1 MKKALAFLLAMAL
14 CIGLAACGGGGAST
28 EAPAAGSAPAE
39 SAAATGDSA
48 AAPADGAK
56 LPGMPAEGEE
66 FTVAFLYNNFVDDG
80 AWTAEQE
87 KARLALE
94 DAGIHTIYKENVP
107 EAEDSVKV
115 MNDFI
120 AQGANVVIGGSFGYM
135 DYMHKVAKEN
145 PDVMFLHL
153 SGYMDEENLY
163 NFMGRSYQTRFL
175 SGLIAGTETKT
186 NKLGYVAAYE
196 IPEVVRQINA
206 FTLGAQAVNP
216 DVEVHVIWTHTWYD
230 PAIEKEAGKT
240 LVDMGCDVLTE
251 HEAVPTSLEAA
262 EEAGVMAIGYPS
274 DIAGVLPK
282 SNLTAITFDWAKY
295 YVPTCEA
302 IRDGTWEPHDVW
314 DGLET
319 GLVKLAPLSDK
330 VSQESKDLVDEYTAQ
345 IIDGSFHVL
354 QGPVYA
360 QDGTLKIPE
369 GSYATD
375 EELMSMD
382 YLVQG
387 VVGDLNV

>member
-1 MKKALAFLLAMAL
+1 MKKLFALALALMMCVAL
-14 CIGLAACGGGGAST
+14 FAACGGGGEPAADPAST
-28 EAPAAGSAPAE
+28 PADAGGDAGS
-39 SAAATGDSA
+39 T
-48 AAPADGAK
+48 APADDGAAAD
-56 LPGMPAEGEE
+56 GE

-80 AWTAEQE
+80 AWTFEQE

-94 DAGIHTIYKENVP
+94 EKGFNTLYKENVP

-120 AQGANVVIGGSFGYM
+120 AQGANVIIGGSFGYM
-135 DYMHKVAKEN
+135 DYMHKVAAEN

-153 SGYMDEENLY
+153 SGYESKDNLY

-175 SGLIAGTETKT
+175 SGLIAGTETTT

-206 FTLGAQAVNP
+206 FTLGAQLANP

-230 PAIEKEAGKT
+230 PSVEKEAGKA
-240 LVDMGCDVLTE
+240 LIDLGCDVLTE

-262 EEAGVMAIGYPS
+262 EEAGALSIGYPS
-274 DIAGVLPK
+274 DIAEVLPN

-295 YVPTCEA
+295 YVPVCEA
-302 IRDGTWEPHDVW
+302 IRDGTWTPGDTW

-330 VSQESKDLVDEYTAQ
+330 VSAESRALVDEYTQ
-345 IIDGSFHVL
+345 KIIDGEYFVFE
-354 QGPVYA
+354 GPVIA
-360 QDGTLKIPE
+360 QDGSEKIAA
-369 GSYATD
+369 GAHASD

-382 YLVQG
+382 YFVKG
-387 VVGDLNV
+387 VVGDLVT